1 MAEQVKNIIYKC
13 PHVGKKVRLNVYSEV
28 EKKLFG
34 KKILDQELRECDLQ
48 SMGGCNMRI
57 DRFDS
62 KCPAVAQA
70 AKCTLK

>member
-1 MAEQVKNIIYKC
+1 MAEQIKSMIYRC
-13 PHVGKKVRLNVYSEV
+13 PHVGKKVRLKVYSEI
-28 EKKLFG
+28 EKKLLG
-34 KKILDQELRECDLQ
+34 KKILDQELQACDLQ
-48 SMGGCNMRI
+48 SMGGCSMRI

>member
-1 MAEQVKNIIYKC
+1 MAEQVKTMLYKC
-13 PHVGKKVRLNVYSEV
+13 PHVGKKVRLTVYSDV
-28 EKKLFG
+28 EKKLLG
-34 KKILDQELRECDLQ
+34 KKILEQELKSCDLQ
-48 SMGGCNMRI
+48 AMGGCSMRI

>member
-1 MAEQVKNIIYKC
+1 MAEHVKTMLYKC
-13 PHVGKKVRLNVYSEV
+13 PHVGKKVRLTVYSEV

-34 KKILDQELRECDLQ
+34 KKILDQELKGCDLQ

-62 KCPAVAQA
+62 KCPAVALA
-70 AKCTLK
+70 AKCSLK